1 MIPHG
6 CPYCT
11 ITSNRKYNMKK
22 HIERKHPDLEIPN
35 NLLSVRDNNS
45 KDGKYG
51 CLYCTITSNRK
62 YNMKKHI
69 ERKHPDLEIPNNLL
83 SVRDNYNNNGYIHRE
98 LPQNFDVYVREKH
111 KPSVPFHNTSFL
123 NNPFYNSTLPIPPT
137 HKKDKNFYSIIWEM
151 SQYIHLIKNLPN
163 RYILPTKDF
172 STYNPMLNLNF
183 LDFYKYYPVPSIDLI
198 SWNKEILFRVQRCD
212 NGNTVLPIMCDSF
225 DNINYIMDC
234 RCNNN
239 WRSQKQNN
247 EISYLT
253 AKEFLIKSI
262 ISFIDKEKSSK
273 IYLKCIKIHPDIYT
287 KLVVIKKP
295 FFYNNKEN
303 GNIPSWLMKYI
314 MDEEFVDLGVIDHE
328 HWAYRLT
335 NSNDKSIEITK
346 SDLIEFINYG
356 DSTFGLFI
364 FHEDNISISFFSY
377 LQIERIENT

>member
-1 MIPHG
+1 
-6 CPYCT
+6 
-11 ITSNRKYNMKK
+11 
-22 HIERKHPDLEIPN
+22 D
-35 NLLSVRDNNS
+35 
-45 KDGKYG
+45 
-51 CLYCTITSNRK
+51 
-62 YNMKKHI
+62 
-69 ERKHPDLEIPNNLL
+69 
-83 SVRDNYNNNGYIHRE
+83 
-98 LPQNFDVYVREKH
+98 
-111 KPSVPFHNTSFL
+111 
-123 NNPFYNSTLPIPPT
+123 
-137 HKKDKNFYSIIWEM
+137 
-151 SQYIHLIKNLPN
+151 
-163 RYILPTKDF
+163 
-172 STYNPMLNLNF
+172 
-183 LDFYKYYPVPSIDLI
+183 
-198 SWNKEILFRVQRCD
+198 
-212 NGNTVLPIMCDSF
+212 
-225 DNINYIMDC
+225 IMDY

-287 KLVVIKKP
+287 KLVMIKKP

-314 MDEEFVDLGVIDHE
+314 MHEEFVDLGVIDHE

-335 NSNDKSIEITK
+335 NNNDKSIEITK

-364 FHEDNISISFFSY
+364 FHKDNISISFFSY